1 MSDPHRPSI
10 ARIAWPIVTAVVVF
24 AIALGGCLYS
34 VTRSFDQIGPLR
46 KLRAAPRPSEYGTP
60 KELGTRGDKGNPRV
74 LFHGGYPSRW
84 GDQERRVGGLPARF
98 SGYTTWVRSVA
109 RVPAATLVDG
119 YQGDFLRVR
128 VRVFNRDKE
137 PQHVCACDFSVWS
150 RAEGYRAAD
159 AVAAATIGGPTEIGS
174 GAQSSGDVYLYV
186 ATVSDPIYLVYNP
199 DRYVLL
205 STNRSTGIWRVP
217 RTPQA

>member
-1 MSDPHRPSI
+1 MATRERSS
-10 ARIAWPIVTAVVVF
+10 TA
-24 AIALGGCLYS
+24 ATRAGGATRNAASAGSPLGS
-34 VTRSFDQIGPLR
+34 VAT
-46 KLRAAPRPSEYGTP
+46 
-60 KELGTRGDKGNPRV
+60 
-74 LFHGGYPSRW
+74 
-84 GDQERRVGGLPARF
+84 
-98 SGYTTWVRSVA
+98 TTWVRSVT

-128 VRVFNRDKE
+128 VKVFNRDKE

-159 AVAAATIGGPTEIGS
+159 AVAAATIGGPTEIDS

-199 DRYVLL
+199 DRYAFM
-205 STNRSTGIWRVP
+205 STNRSTGIWRIP